1 MGYTNY
7 WTPTNRNPKPEVLT
21 KEFRDDI
28 HRIVDVANSEGVND
42 NLIQCAIDEGNDYI
56 VVCPAKDGS
65 ESFYLETGDA
75 YPNERKCGFNIF
87 CFCKTFATP
96 FDAVVKCCI
105 AAGIKHRLFEPEMS
119 FDGDVTDIE
128 YLHAIQLARAC
139 GNGLE
144 EILNSFKGA

>member
-21 KEFRDDI
+21 KGFRDDI

-42 NLIQCAIDEGNDYI
+42 ILIPCSIEEGEDF
-56 VVCPAKDGS
+56 VSVRDGKVNS
-65 ESFYLETGDA
+65 ESFYLETGEG
-75 YPNERKCGFNIF
+75 NRKFGFNFF
-87 CFCKTFATP
+87 CFCKTYATP

-105 AAGIKHRLFEPEMS
+105 AAGIKHGLFEPEMS